1 MSMTGHR
8 QQLTAASGQA
18 EEMKN
23 GMIFMLTL
31 PEIMGTTLMLRV
43 EVIFHRPS
51 RPAAP
56 NK

>member
-1 MSMTGHR
+1 MSMTGPR